1 MRAKCPLDGWECGE
15 GERTVLRKLDPC
27 EDDLAVFVA
36 ISIAYAEFLH
46 TPQTQLLIGKK
57 KLGEDG
63 LHYILHFILITME
76 PMACAGPPSG
86 EWAN

>member
-1 MRAKCPLDGWECGE
+1 MRILRAKCLLDGWECGE

-27 EDDLAVFVA
+27 EDDLARLRGDFDRLRGVSAHPSNLTFDR
-36 ISIAYAEFLH
+36 
-46 TPQTQLLIGKK
+46 KK
-57 KLGEDG
+57 KLGEAG

-86 EWAN
+86 E

>member
-1 MRAKCPLDGWECGE
+1 MAGNAAKASAPYLGNS
-15 GERTVLRKLDPC
+15 T
-27 EDDLAVFVA
+27 LAKTTLPAFA
-36 ISIAYAEFLH
+36 SISIAYAEFLH

-63 LHYILHFILITME
+63 LHYILHFVLITME